1 MMKKTVV
8 LFLGLLL
15 IVSLSACSIVKT
27 NVELTQDRANV
38 VSIEIYR
45 PDRAY
50 DEGDVHE
57 LRKTNEPISV
67 LNAEQY
73 VPFLN
78 RLCSLEFEKDVV
90 FFPIPMDGGC
100 DYVGYI
106 VAVVYADGGY
116 DIVAANGLYSYAV
129 GEDGQGRHK
138 YDHSDYCGE
147 QSWNEFVEEYI
158 RK

>member
-1 MMKKTVV
+1 MKKIVT
-8 LFLGLLL
+8 LFLALLL
-15 IVSLSACSIVKT
+15 IVSLSACAIVKT
-27 NVELTQDRANV
+27 NVELTQDRANI
-38 VSIEIYR
+38 VSIEIYCT
-45 PDRAY
+45 DRAY
-50 DEGDVHE
+50 YEGDIHE
-57 LRKTNEPISV
+57 FRKTNEPISV

-73 VPFLN
+73 APFLN

-129 GEDGQGRHK
+129 GENGEGRHQ

-147 QSWNEFVEEYI
+147 QAWRQFVEEFI
-158 RK
+158 AK